1 MRPAL
6 LLAFALLAAGCDA
19 QSAAPANAQ
28 SVRFPALSGR
38 VVDRAGLLDPEQER
52 RIAAASA
59 GVERDTGAQFVVA
72 TVGSLEGRPI
82 EEYGVDLGRHW
93 GVGRRGHNDGVILLV
108 APAERR
114 VRIEVGYGLE
124 RRVTDPFASEVL
136 QRFVLPRFREG
147 DMAGGILAASDAIV
161 ARLRSPKT
169 DAQLAAED
177 GLVL

>member
-1 MRPAL
+1 MRPTLLFAL
-6 LLAFALLAAGCDA
+6 ALLAAGCDA
-19 QSAAPANAQ
+19 QTAAPANAQ
-28 SVRFPALSGR
+28 SVRFPALTGR
-38 VVDRAGLLDPEQER
+38 VVDRADLLSPEHER
-52 RIAAASA
+52 RIEAASA
-59 GVERDTGAQFVVA
+59 AVEREVGPQFVVA
-72 TVGSLEGRPI
+72 TVDSLEGRPI

-108 APAERR
+108 APNERR
-114 VRIEVGYGLE
+114 VRIEVGTGLE

-136 QRFVLPRFREG
+136 RRFALPRFRQG

-161 ARLRSPKT
+161 SRLRSPKT